1 MRKPILLALLLT
13 SSIAAAETGKDL
25 GPNEVRTHLGAIDAQ
40 IGQCFVS
47 AVGDGVGGKLEVTLA
62 IHRKGIVDSVRVHAP
77 RVAAKT
83 VAKVDACVRAALDGF
98 TFPARQVGTTAVL
111 PYVWQKTL
119 ATGAGPQESCWDAKG
134 CKTTSDDDATATHP
148 VAKPKTKVS
157 TDRQARRAP
166 RAS

>member
-40 IGQCFVS
+40 IGQCYVA

-62 IHRKGIVDSVRVHAP
+62 IHRKGIVDHVDVRAP
-77 RVAAKT
+77 GVAAKT
-83 VAKVDACVRAALDGF
+83 VAKIDACVRAALDGF

-111 PYVWQKTL
+111 PYVWQKTT
-119 ATGAGPQESCWDAKG
+119 AVGAGPQESCWDAKG
-134 CKTTSDDDATATHP
+134 CKTTDDAATAAQP
-148 VAKPKTKVS
+148 KPPKAKAV